1 MPKATRC
8 RAAVARLRFYQKSK
22 YSVARANLR
31 EYKATLNLFS
41 VLRKNAPTK
50 GCGIVAQRRGFAPL
64 AARPAP
70 TLSTSSF
77 SVGFTVIQLPQ
88 GKAFCSRKTALLAQ
102 SCSLRSVTFTP
113 TYRRSLISSLQ
124 DATNVLLNGQLVPRI
139 LFYSRTPYQQK
150 KHPRWGVFCLAQ
162 RRGFEPP
169 VSFQPTHDFQS
180 CSLNHSDISAFYRL
194 SMRFYTSE
202 SHIIL
207 LYFHKKGK
215 RFCRVF

>member
-1 MPKATRC
+1 MFYAQRSSVLVIQPTKKHPRWGVFCLAQRRGNLLPKATRC

-50 GCGIVAQRRGFAPL
+50 GCVIVAQRRGFAPL
-64 AARPAP
+64 AARPAR

-77 SVGFTVIQLPQ
+77 AVGFTVIQLPQ

-150 KHPRWGVFCLAQ
+150 NTHDGVFSCW
-162 RRGFEPP
+162 RREED
-169 VSFQPTHDFQS
+169 SN
-180 CSLNHSDISAFYRL
+180 LR
-194 SMRFYTSE
+194 
-202 SHIIL
+202 
-207 LYFHKKGK
+207 
-215 RFCRVF
+215 